1 MATLALDNAS
11 LWANLLAS
19 RWCRIRSPTLR
30 RRSRGSERGIRGSLG
45 VGIELVHGLE
55 VFAKDANI
63 AFAFDSDVV
72 HLDSEKEFEAC
83 DRAYIARFRAGSMER
98 PEVTRTRSPAAM
110 LVMAAGAWIMAA
122 RASVNS
128 VRSESAILVNQ

>member
-11 LWANLLAS
+11 LWPNLLAS
-19 RWCRIRSPTLR
+19 RRRCIRSPTLR

-72 HLDSEKEFEAC
+72 HRNSEGFEAC
-83 DRAYIARFRAGSMER
+83 DRAYIAGFRAVSWSG
-98 PEVTRTRSPAAM
+98 PK
-110 LVMAAGAWIMAA
+110 
-122 RASVNS
+122 
-128 VRSESAILVNQ
+128 